1 MNNQT
6 RAAATKDPF
15 IINVFSESSLHALLC
30 KSQLQPGHQWRQWS
44 DIHESLGC
52 GNNKPL
58 SS

>member
-6 RAAATKDPF
+6 CAAATKDPF

-30 KSQLQPGHQWRQWS
+30 KSQLQPGHQWS